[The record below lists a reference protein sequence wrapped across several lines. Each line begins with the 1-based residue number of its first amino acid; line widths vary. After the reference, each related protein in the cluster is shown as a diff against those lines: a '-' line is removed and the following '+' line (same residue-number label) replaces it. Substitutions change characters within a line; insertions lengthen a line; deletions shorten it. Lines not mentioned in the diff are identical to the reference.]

1 MFGFGIFDWIKLV
14 IGAAAGALVA
24 GSLFYTIGHWRGV
37 DEGKSLERTAAL
49 QRSMDLIKER
59 NDTNA
64 KVDMLDD
71 PSLCSA
77 LGGEWVPDTKLCQ

>member
-1 MFGFGIFDWIKLV
+1 MRGLLDWIQIGV
-14 IGAAAGALVA
+14 GAAAGALVA
-24 GSLFYTIGHWRGV
+24 GALFYTIGHWRGV
-37 DEGKSLERTAAL
+37 DEGKALERTAAL

-64 KVDMLDD
+64 KVEMLDD

-77 LGGEWVPDTKLCQ
+77 LGGEWMPDIKLCE